1 MSRRCSEN
9 YFNGNRMKLIEFYHS
24 LIHVYV
30 QANKNLLEYTV
41 ILFSRVLIFL
51 LRLQKMMG
59 IMSAVMEKMGSN
71 AIFKGGASKLV
82 WSFLFLFITAAYLIS
97 LMLISH

>member
-1 MSRRCSEN
+1 
-9 YFNGNRMKLIEFYHS
+9 MKLIQVYHS

-30 QANKNLLEYTV
+30 QANIEYTV
-41 ILFSRVLIFL
+41 ILVLACSYFL

-71 AIFKGGASKLV
+71 AIFKGGASKVV
-82 WSFLFLFITAAYLIS
+82 WSSLFLFITAAFLIS